1 MSTDFRLRRVTR
13 AARHPVAFVRLKLA
27 LRAGLPIMLDD
38 VDPNNIPLGTPI
50 VAGYVDGLYKWSAAG
65 WARFSNS
72 QQVPI
77 TVFGL
82 ANVRSCDCET
92 GDLTPDGAAYWAHA
106 EVVAGRRPTIYCNTS
121 TVQAVINALAQF
133 GLLFM
138 RDVDWWQAQYDGRA
152 TLVSYYGI
160 TPVAKQYLDP
170 GGGSPGPY
178 DVSITNGVWP
188 ATTAP
193 TPIPTL
199 LGDTDMDIVA
209 IAPRP
214 TSITAAATDDV
225 FFIDADGHLNFQAN
239 SPYWVAGNA
248 IQPTPQPYAALQ
260 VGASW
265 ASDASALRV
274 FVLALNPDLKTAD
287 LYVNAMLPGV
297 WQLGGWVKLVSGLPL
312 PK

>member
-1 MSTDFRLRRVTR
+1 
-13 AARHPVAFVRLKLA
+13 
-27 LRAGLPIMLDD
+27 
-38 VDPNNIPLGTPI
+38 
-50 VAGYVDGLYKWSAAG
+50 
-65 WARFSNS
+65 
-72 QQVPI
+72 
-77 TVFGL
+77 
-82 ANVRSCDCET
+82 
-92 GDLTPDGAAYWAHA
+92 
-106 EVVAGRRPTIYCNTS
+106 
-121 TVQAVINALAQF
+121 
-133 GLLFM
+133 
-138 RDVDWWQAQYDGRA
+138 
-152 TLVSYYGI
+152 
-160 TPVAKQYLDP
+160 
-170 GGGSPGPY
+170 
-178 DVSITNGVWP
+178 
-188 ATTAP
+188 
-193 TPIPTL
+193 
-199 LGDTDMDIVA
+199 MDIVA

-274 FVLALNPDLKTAD
+274 FVLALNHDLKTAD